1 MRNHLDLNEV
11 ERRRRFPPPDWSA
24 AVDDDANAAY
34 IALMATLNIR
44 NLPDEVHR
52 RLRVRAA
59 GHGRSMEAEARAIL
73 AVACAQ
79 EDQGPAHSES
89 AMARAK
95 RLQAFVDKLYGGRKP
110 KNVVD
115 DLIAER
121 RRAAAREASE

>member
-1 MRNHLDLNEV
+1 
-11 ERRRRFPPPDWSA
+11 
-24 AVDDDANAAY
+24 
-34 IALMATLNIR
+34 MATLNIR
-44 NLPDEVHR
+44 DLPDEVHR
-52 RLRVRAA
+52 RLRMRAA
-59 GHGRSMEAEARAIL
+59 EHGRSMEAEARAIL
-73 AVACAQ
+73 TAACAE
-79 EDQGPAHSES
+79 EDQGSASPES